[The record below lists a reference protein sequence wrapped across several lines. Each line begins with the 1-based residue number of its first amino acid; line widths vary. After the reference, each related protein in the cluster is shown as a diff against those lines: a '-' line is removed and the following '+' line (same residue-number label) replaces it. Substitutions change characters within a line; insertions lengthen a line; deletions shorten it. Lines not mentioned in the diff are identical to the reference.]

1 MTKPVVFSI
10 NGELQNPQDSD
21 LDSELIE
28 YLHDDKNLTATK
40 FCCGIG
46 VCRACTVAVERSENA
61 PLEVM
66 LACSTPISELNGV
79 NILTVEGL
87 ANNGELHPLQTAF
100 LEHFS
105 FQCGYCTSGF
115 LMAGIAALSRIR
127 DLGIT
132 SMSSKSVEAIDQI
145 LQEFIGPHI
154 CRCTGYTKYY
164 AAFKA
169 LIEEQLGFK
178 LGIVKPIDN
187 SLFQEA

>member
-1 MTKPVVFSI
+1 MTNSVVFSI
-10 NGELQNPQDSD
+10 NGELQSPQDSD

-46 VCRACTVAVERSENA
+46 VCRACTVAVERSKNA

-66 LACSTPISELNGV
+66 LACSTPVSELNGV
-79 NILTVEGL
+79 NVLTVEGL
-87 ANNGELHPLQTAF
+87 AKNGELHPLQTAF

-115 LMAGIAALSRIR
+115 LMAGVAALDRIR
-127 DLGIT
+127 GLNIT
-132 SMSSKSVEAIDQI
+132 TLTGTSLAAIDQI

-164 AAFKA
+164 SAFKA
-169 LIEEQLGFK
+169 LITEQLGITFSEA
-178 LGIVKPIDN
+178 N
-187 SLFQEA
+187 SEAHSLSYEA

>member
-1 MTKPVVFSI
+1 MTNSVVFSI
-10 NGELQNPQDSD
+10 NGELQSPQDSD

-46 VCRACTVAVERSENA
+46 VCRACTVAVERSKNS

-66 LACSTPISELNGV
+66 LACSTPVSELNGV
-79 NILTVEGL
+79 NVLTVEGL
-87 ANNGELHPLQTAF
+87 AKNGELHPLQTAF

-115 LMAGIAALSRIR
+115 LMAGVAALDRIR
-127 DLGIT
+127 GLNIT
-132 SMSSKSVEAIDQI
+132 TLTGTSLAAIDQI

-164 AAFKA
+164 SAFKA
-169 LIEEQLGFK
+169 LITEQLGISFSET
-178 LGIVKPIDN
+178 N
-187 SLFQEA
+187 SEAHSPSYEA

>member
-1 MTKPVVFSI
+1 MTKSVVFSI
-10 NGELQNPQDSD
+10 NGELQSPPDSE

-28 YLHDDKNLTATK
+28 YLHEDKNLTATK

-46 VCRACTVAVERSENA
+46 VCRACTVAVERSKNA

-87 ANNGELHPLQTAF
+87 AQNGGLHPLQTAF

-132 SMSSKSVEAIDQI
+132 SMSSKSAEAVDQI

-169 LIEEQLGFK
+169 LIEEQLGIKFTSAT
-178 LGIVKPIDN
+178 PINN